1 MDIVPPGVVTGDDLL
16 KLMDHARANN
26 YAIPAVNC
34 TSSCTINAT
43 LEAAKK
49 NNAPVMI
56 QVSNG
61 GGAFFVGK
69 SVKDPSAAVAG
80 SVALAMHVRS
90 VAKYYGVPVVLH
102 SDHCA
107 KKLLPWFDGMLEA
120 DEAFYA
126 KHGEPLFSSH
136 MLDLSEEPDEENI
149 AICVEYMKR
158 MAPMKIWLEM
168 EIGITGGEEDGV
180 NNEDVDPEKL
190 YTSPEQVYSVYE
202 ALAPIGPMFSIAAAF
217 GNVHGVYKPGNVK
230 LSPEKLGNH
239 QAYAKKMLKSK
250 LDKPIYLV
258 MHGGSG
264 STDEEI
270 QIAVDNGVVKMNIDT
285 DTQWAFWDGLR
296 KFEAKNRE
304 FLQGQI
310 GNPNGADKPNK
321 KFYDPRVWMRKAEES
336 MCARVSVSL
345 EKLST
350 VGQYKASDVP
360 GYPQLG
366 GKSDSSPAKCSV
378 TGVNLEKV
386 FLFGS
391 AFLVGVLSTFLVKK

>member
-1 MDIVPPGVVTGDDLL
+1 M
-16 KLMDHARANN
+16 
-26 YAIPAVNC
+26 
-34 TSSCTINAT
+34 
-43 LEAAKK
+43 EAAKK
-49 NNAPVMI
+49 SKSPVII

-61 GGAFFVGK
+61 GGAFYAGK
-69 SVKDPSAAVAG
+69 AVKDPNAAAAG
-80 SVALAMHVRS
+80 SVALAMHVRCM
-90 VAKYYGVPVVLH
+90 AKYYGVPVVLH

-120 DEAFYA
+120 NEAFFA

-158 MAPMKIWLEM
+158 MAKINIWLEM

-202 ALAPIGPMFSIAAAF
+202 ALSAIGPMFSIAAAF

-230 LSPEKLGNH
+230 LSPEKLGQH
-239 QAYAKKMLKSK
+239 QAYCKEKIGSS

-264 STDEEI
+264 STDDEI
-270 QIAVDNGVVKMNIDT
+270 KCAVDNGVIKMNIDT
-285 DTQWAFWDGLR
+285 DTQWSYWDGLR
-296 KFEAKNRE
+296 AFEAANHD

-321 KFYDPRVWMRKAEES
+321 KFYDPRVWIRKAEEA
-336 MCARVSVSL
+336 MVARVGVSM
-345 EKLST
+345 EKLGSIEKYEPST
-350 VGQYKASDVP
+350 EKGA
-360 GYPQLG
+360 PQIG
-366 GKSDSSPAKCSV
+366 DYTSSSGCAIM
-378 TGVNLEKV
+378 
-386 FLFGS
+386 
-391 AFLVGVLSTFLVKK
+391 